1 MWVAV
6 VYSCNTWSIH
16 NLYINIIILCRLV
29 AVEVASLEDV
39 YWLEDSRASQVL
51 GKDWSIWSQARQ
63 RLPTS
68 KPLLESL
75 KADLWST
82 VVKSSQHQDAW
93 TWGGML
99 VVSVS
104 VAGLVTLAAMTQPSL
119 APEARHSLLQYVTG
133 KYLLPANCKVTW
145 DWLDPHVVGGT
156 MVFTVRFFQRNGQPY
171 PICDTDQ
178 FFVEVT
184 EGTRKVK
191 KKLT

>member
-1 MWVAV
+1 MV
-6 VYSCNTWSIH
+6 S
-16 NLYINIIILCRLV
+16 
-29 AVEVASLEDV
+29 VEVASLEDV

-51 GKDWSIWSQARQ
+51 GKEWPVWSQARQ

-68 KPLLESL
+68 KSLLDSL

-133 KYLLPANCKVTW
+133 KYLLPANCQVVW

-184 EGTRKVK
+184 EGTRKVFK
-191 KKLT
+191 VSTKCVRSYHSV